1 MKSKT
6 SGTYQVM
13 PKVSVEGARQM
24 DNILYKG
31 KEQSKFLAIK
41 FFAFIFVSFSLI

>member
-13 PKVSVEGARQM
+13 PKIGVEGAHQM
-24 DNILYKG
+24 DKILYKG

-41 FFAFIFVSFSLI
+41 FFAFVSFSLI